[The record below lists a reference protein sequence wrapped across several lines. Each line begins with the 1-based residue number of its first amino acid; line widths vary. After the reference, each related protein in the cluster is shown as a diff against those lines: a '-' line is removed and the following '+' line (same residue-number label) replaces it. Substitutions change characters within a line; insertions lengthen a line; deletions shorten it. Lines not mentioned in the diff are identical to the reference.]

1 MSLLNELIAKVS
13 ALTSTVNQLT
23 TNSKAIQ
30 ELPAQETL
38 NLDSLIHVSKD
49 NTSKKITV
57 QQIINAAISNQNDQ
71 IISIGT
77 ITLSGNDLK
86 ISDISAKINNVI
98 QSISLPTIVNI
109 PFCASGLKRIDLLV
123 YNTSN
128 EITRIAGTET
138 SGAIVIAPTLPIN
151 SLLITQISVTDSVI
165 SEPQPPILGTNF
177 LQKEFEK
184 AQLVNATGSN
194 VVIALNIKGRNN
206 IILNGALTGV
216 IGFSLTNLELN
227 PTYAEYPHEGKD
239 YFIQNKTGHSVT
251 LKNGDETVDIGF
263 LSKDGN
269 DILLP
274 NNGIVFF
281 KKSLNILQEIFRSFQ
296 TLQSVTDEGNT
307 TTNSITVPQID
318 LLEPEG
324 TYSSTIK
331 SQALSED
338 RELLA
343 PDESGYIA
351 TQDYVFQQLFDG
363 LETKQNKLFSL
374 QKANGIV
381 SVTGTLSET
390 QVFKESFRMQDNF
403 GVNSYGLGFF
413 LNIYSLFSKIGS
425 SSGYTIRVK
434 LSTLSTMPS
443 GATDQIAVFNGTST
457 NLYAQLI
464 RNFSIIRPVSLGNM
478 QIHGFP
484 FTTSSINDFAVGSSV
499 TTSRDILYGDIY
511 YLYVSVQLTTSTAD
525 TLNFISLKASNV

>member
-1 MSLLNELIAKVS
+1 MITGTNNPFACDPVIFTA
-13 ALTSTVNQLT
+13 
-23 TNSKAIQ
+23 TNSIV
-30 ELPAQETL
+30 
-38 NLDSLIHVSKD
+38 SL
-49 NTSKKITV
+49 
-57 QQIINAAISNQNDQ
+57 
-71 IISIGT
+71 GT
-77 ITLSGNDLK
+77 ITRVGNDFTFSVGFVWK
-86 ISDISAKINNVI
+86 INGTIYQNAAPITLTVAEAAPGYNRIDNAILNNSNSIELQQGLPSNTIALQPLEPENSIILTSWDISAE
-98 QSISLPTIVNI
+98 SISEV
-109 PFCASGLKRIDLLV
+109 V
-123 YNTSN
+123 
-128 EITRIAGTET
+128 
-138 SGAIVIAPTLPIN
+138 
-151 SLLITQISVTDSVI
+151 
-165 SEPQPPILGTNF
+165 PPIVGSNY

-331 SQALSED
+331 SQGLSED

-363 LETKQNKLFSL
+363 LATKQNKLFSL

-390 QVFKESFRMQDNF
+390 QVYKESFFMRDVNF

-413 LNIYSLFSKIGS
+413 LNIFSLFSKIGS